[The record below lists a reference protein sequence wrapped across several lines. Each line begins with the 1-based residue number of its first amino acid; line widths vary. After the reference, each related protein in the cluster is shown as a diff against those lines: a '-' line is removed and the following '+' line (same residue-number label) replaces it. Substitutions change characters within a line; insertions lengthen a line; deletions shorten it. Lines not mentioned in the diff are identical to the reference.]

1 MSATWPQVAFAS
13 LMRRAILVVIIIC
26 CCCCY
31 HCGHYRRV
39 CCAINFAWLART
51 NVFKCTSASRHTH
64 THIDSDCVSVACLC
78 LLRLISA
85 LSCAFYSEKRNETM
99 FALIAKHEFEGQIQI
114 LLCTTVCTCRCVSLR
129 VSLHN
134 TCVSCKKKQTNS
146 ILAPRPEC
154 KSRWPTSP
162 PPSTK
167 NDQNESQHS

>member
-1 MSATWPQVAFAS
+1 MATSGICISNAARHS
-13 LMRRAILVVIIIC
+13 RGDNYC

-39 CCAINFAWLART
+39 CCAINFAWHART
-51 NVFKCTSASRHTH
+51 NVFKYTSASRYTH
-64 THIDSDCVSVACLC
+64 RESDCVSVACLC

-85 LSCAFYSEKRNETM
+85 LSCTFCSEKRNETM
-99 FALIAKHEFEGQIQI
+99 FALIAKHEFERQIHI
-114 LLCTTVCTCRCVSLR
+114 LFCTTVCTCRCVSLP

-154 KSRWPTSP
+154 KSRWPDSP
-162 PPSTK
+162 PPLFAK
-167 NDQNESQHS
+167 NGQNESQHS

>member
-1 MSATWPQVAFAS
+1 MATSGICISNAARHSHGDNYLLLLLLSLRPLSAG
-13 LMRRAILVVIIIC
+13 LL
-26 CCCCY
+26 CY
-31 HCGHYRRV
+31 QLCLACTHKRV
-39 CCAINFAWLART
+39 QMHFR
-51 NVFKCTSASRHTH
+51 KQTH

-99 FALIAKHEFEGQIQI
+99 FALIAKHEFERLLQI
-114 LLCTTVCTCRCVSLR
+114 LLCTTVSTCRCVSLR

-146 ILAPRPEC
+146 ILVPRPEC

-162 PPSTK
+162 PIPLKMAKMKVSTAK
-167 NDQNESQHS
+167 LQNN

>member
-13 LMRRAILVVIIIC
+13 LMRRAILMVIIIIVVVVIIA
-26 CCCCY
+26 
-31 HCGHYRRV
+31 
-39 CCAINFAWLART
+39 AIIGWFVVLSTLLGLHAQTCSNALPQAD
-51 NVFKCTSASRHTH
+51 TH

-99 FALIAKHEFEGQIQI
+99 FALIAKHEFERQLQI
-114 LLCTTVCTCRCVSLR
+114 LLCTTVSTCRCVSLR

-146 ILAPRPEC
+146 ILAPGPEC

-162 PPSTK
+162 PPF
-167 NDQNESQHS
+167 H